1 MSAPAFETLLTTP
14 LQTTPLNALHIELRA
29 RMVPFAG
36 YSMPVQYQ
44 GPGGGLMAEHQH
56 TRQHAGLFDVSHMGQ
71 LRLVGPDAAV
81 SFESLMPVDVID
93 LPVGKQRY
101 GLLLTDEGTI
111 IDDLMFFNKGNNEIF
126 VIVNGAC
133 KVEDIAHIKAR
144 IGNRCDVI
152 PMPDYALLAL
162 QGPQAVTALCRL
174 APGVEKL
181 VFMTGGNFTVDTG
194 TQKIDV
200 FLTRSGYTGEDG
212 FEISVHNDHAE
223 ALARALLAQP
233 EVKPI
238 GLGARNSL
246 RLEAGLCLYGHDID
260 TTTTPV
266 EASLLWALQKVRR
279 AGGAREGGFPGATKI
294 LAALAGNTWAPGIN
308 GSENAQKTRKRIGLI
323 AQERIP
329 VRDHTE
335 LQDGAGNRIGEVTSG
350 LLGPTIDQC
359 VAMGYVDSAFS
370 ALGTQ
375 VVAIVRGK
383 PVPML
388 VSAMP
393 FVPTNYFR
401 G

>member
-1 MSAPAFETLLTTP
+1 MSASADASAPLLH
-14 LQTTPLNALHIELRA
+14 TPLNALHIELGA

-36 YSMPVQYQ
+36 YSMPVQY
-44 GPGGGLMAEHQH
+44 PAGLMAEHHH
-56 TRQHAGLFDVSHMGQ
+56 TRKAAGLFDVSHMGQ
-71 LRLVGPDAAV
+71 LRLVGPDAAAA
-81 SFESLMPVDVID
+81 FESLMPVDVID

-133 KVEDIAHIKAR
+133 KVGDMAHIQAK
-144 IGNRCDVI
+144 IGSRCQVI
-152 PMPDYALLAL
+152 PMPEMALLAL
-162 QGPQAVTALCRL
+162 QGPQAVAALARL

-181 VFMTGGNFTVDTG
+181 VFMTGGNYTVNTG

-212 FEISVHNDHAE
+212 FEISVHNDHAD

-246 RLEAGLCLYGHDID
+246 RLEAGLCLYGNDID
-260 TTTTPV
+260 TTTHPV
-266 EASLLWALQKVRR
+266 EASLNWAMQKVRR
-279 AGGAREGGFPGATKI
+279 TGGAREGGFPGATKI
-294 LAALAGNTWAPGIN
+294 LAAHAASTGASGHNDA
-308 GSENAQKTRKRIGLI
+308 KTAARKRVGLI

-335 LQDGAGNRIGEVTSG
+335 LQDGHGNKIGEVTSG
-350 LLGPTIDQC
+350 LLGPTIDKC

-370 ALGTQ
+370 ALGTS

-388 VSAMP
+388 VSGMP